1 MTNRVRL
8 FRQFLAVGLCCSMSS
23 VCWAQSVSIEPVRP
37 SAPLLWRP
45 YLPATVPPVRLTNS
59 NRLHDLIRAGTLY
72 LTVQDAIALALEN
85 NIDIEVARYNPI
97 LAEWQ
102 LERAQAGGALPGVPS
117 GASQAGSVASGQGV
131 AGSQAA
137 AGVSSAGGGGGAGRG
152 GNATISQVGPVTQNL
167 DPIFQETTSFS
178 HTSTPQFNVTQSSTN
193 VLITATH
200 VYTGSLQ
207 QGLLSGGSVSV
218 TYSDH
223 YLKENAPSDLLNPS
237 VAPSL
242 GFSFQH
248 NLLRGFGT
256 AVNGRTITISKINV
270 QTSEMSFKS
279 QVIGIVVNVL
289 NLYYG
294 LVAATEDVK
303 AKQSAL
309 DLSQT
314 LFEDNKKQVQ
324 IGSLAPLDVMN
335 AESQVAANRRDL
347 LISQTTQQQQELRL
361 KNALSRTGVADPLL
375 ASAHILPVDRMA
387 IPEQDNLPPIESLVQ
402 TALANRSDLALQK
415 ANLNAA
421 EISALGTRNGI
432 LPSLQVFGGESQA
445 GLAGVP
451 HTVVSRNG
459 QVQRPDAYFVGGI
472 GTALGEVFRRN
483 FPTERAGAFFQAP
496 IYNRQAQADFGIDQL
511 SLRQSQLSN
520 QKSLSQV
527 EVDLLSSVVALRQA
541 RVRYDA
547 AVKNRTLQ
555 QELLSAEQKKL
566 TLGSSTPFNV
576 IQQQRDLAA
585 AQSGE
590 ISAIVSYNNARVAL
604 DQTLGTTLESNH
616 ISIAEAKSGT
626 VALPAA
632 ALPDAR

>member
-1 MTNRVRL
+1 MTNRMRR
-8 FRQFLAVGLCCSMSS
+8 FRQILAVGLCCSMSPIG
-23 VCWAQSVSIEPVRP
+23 WAQSVSIEPVRP
-37 SAPLLWRP
+37 VAPILWRP

-59 NRLHDLIRAGTLY
+59 SRLHDLIRAGTLY

-97 LAEWQ
+97 LADWQ

-137 AGVSSAGGGGGAGRG
+137 AGVSAAGGGGGAGRG

-218 TYSDH
+218 SYSDH

-237 VAPSL
+237 VAPIL
-242 GFSFQH
+242 GFSVQH

-256 AVNGRTITISKINV
+256 AVNGRTITVSKINV
-270 QTSEMSFKS
+270 QTSELSFKS

-294 LVAATEDVK
+294 LAAAIEDVK

-314 LFEDNKKQVQ
+314 LYEDNKKQVQ
-324 IGSLAPLDVMN
+324 IGSLAPLDITN

-361 KNALSRTGVADPLL
+361 KNVLSRTGLADPLL
-375 ASAHILPVDRMA
+375 ASAHILPVDRLA

-421 EISALGTRNGI
+421 EISALGTKNGI

-483 FPTERAGAFFQAP
+483 FPTERVGAFFQTP
-496 IYNRQAQADFGIDQL
+496 IYNRQAQADYGIDQL

-527 EVDLLSSVVALRQA
+527 EVDLLSAVVALRQA

-566 TLGSSTPFNV
+566 SLGSSTPFNV

-616 ISIAEAKSGT
+616 ISIAEAKSGR
-626 VALPAA
+626 VASAPA